1 MRNNTHNYIAKTAI
15 DYANI
20 QPEEIMD
27 ICLREEGALVEVDFN
42 TEWMNYICYVDLS
55 GEVLGFLSEPVP
67 IDAQA
72 ADYRVVHGGQRGYLA
87 LPCVILVVMFAVGS
101 VGCVLHR
108 RTAASA
114 SPHRLSAGK
123 GSAVLRPQ

>member
-27 ICLREEGALVEVDFN
+27 VCLREEGGLVEVDFN
-42 TEWMNYICYVDLS
+42 TEWMNYSCYVDLS

-67 IDAQA
+67 IHDTDTMVQYIQ
-72 ADYRVVHGGQRGYLA
+72 D
-87 LPCVILVVMFAVGS
+87 
-101 VGCVLHR
+101 R
-108 RTAASA
+108 RCA
-114 SPHRLSAGK
+114 
-123 GSAVLRPQ
+123 

>member
-42 TEWMNYICYVDLS
+42 TEWMNYICIRRPERRSARLP
-55 GEVLGFLSEPVP
+55 LRACAHPR
-67 IDAQA
+67 
-72 ADYRVVHGGQRGYLA
+72 YRHDGAVHPGPPL
-87 LPCVILVVMFAVGS
+87 CVTDSLFFS
-101 VGCVLHR
+101 
-108 RTAASA
+108 TE
-114 SPHRLSAGK
+114 
-123 GSAVLRPQ
+123 

>member
-42 TEWMNYICYVDLS
+42 TEWLNYICYVDLS

-67 IDAQA
+67 IHDTDTMVQYIQ
-72 ADYRVVHGGQRGYLA
+72 D
-87 LPCVILVVMFAVGS
+87 
-101 VGCVLHR
+101 R
-108 RTAASA
+108 RCA
-114 SPHRLSAGK
+114 
-123 GSAVLRPQ
+123 

>member
-1 MRNNTHNYIAKTAI
+1 MRNNTHSYIAKTAI

-27 ICLREEGALVEVDFN
+27 ICLREEGALVEGDFN

-67 IDAQA
+67 IHDTDTMVQYIQ
-72 ADYRVVHGGQRGYLA
+72 D
-87 LPCVILVVMFAVGS
+87 
-101 VGCVLHR
+101 R
-108 RTAASA
+108 RCA
-114 SPHRLSAGK
+114 
-123 GSAVLRPQ
+123 

>member
-42 TEWMNYICYVDLS
+42 TEWMNY
-55 GEVLGFLSEPVP
+55 
-67 IDAQA
+67 
-72 ADYRVVHGGQRGYLA
+72 
-87 LPCVILVVMFAVGS
+87 
-101 VGCVLHR
+101 
-108 RTAASA
+108 
-114 SPHRLSAGK
+114 
-123 GSAVLRPQ
+123 

>member
-55 GEVLGFLSEPVP
+55 GEVLGFLSDTMVQY
-67 IDAQA
+67 IQD
-72 ADYRVVHGGQRGYLA
+72 
-87 LPCVILVVMFAVGS
+87 
-101 VGCVLHR
+101 R
-108 RTAASA
+108 RCA
-114 SPHRLSAGK
+114 
-123 GSAVLRPQ
+123 